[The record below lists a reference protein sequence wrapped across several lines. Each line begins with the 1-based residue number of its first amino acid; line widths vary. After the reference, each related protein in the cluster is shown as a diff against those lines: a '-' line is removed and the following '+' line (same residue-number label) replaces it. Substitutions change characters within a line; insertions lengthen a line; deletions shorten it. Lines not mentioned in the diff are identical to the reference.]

1 MNLSL
6 ASGFGLVSFLVAWL
20 GQEGRPLTVGVKIVP
35 GVAGETWL
43 PVLSL
48 VLIN

>member
-1 MNLSL
+1 MGLSL
-6 ASGFGLVSFLVAWL
+6 ASGFGLVFFLTGWL
-20 GQEGRPLTVGVKIVP
+20 GQEGRPLTMGVNIVP

-43 PVLSL
+43 LVLSL